1 MVRIILI
8 IIFIPMFSLFAEEPF
23 YRITFGGSIKNIP
36 LETYSTNKNTKKSIG
51 LKFNNW
57 VISPNTSSFVNKEN
71 KPAFFNSKNEQD
83 IFYIKFKAK
92 F

>member
-1 MVRIILI
+1 MKKL
-8 IIFIPMFSLFAEEPF
+8 IFILSFVPIFFLHAEEPY
-23 YRITFGGSIKNIP
+23 YRITFGGNFKNIP

-71 KPAFFNSKNEQD
+71 KSAFFNSKNEQD